1 MENKFEQSN
10 LYGIVVGIGAIG
22 SIIWFVVFYNN
33 FDSEKLLKS
42 KIEALCTPNVIE
54 RSWDKNQ
61 NRFVTTCKQLSVACS
76 ENLEE
81 YEKDCIVAVNGSK
94 IYLSGPPALRV
105 YNTIV
110 GKLNQPSRIDISSGA
125 FNEVQLMKEL
135 EKL

>member
-1 MENKFEQSN
+1 M
-10 LYGIVVGIGAIG
+10 
-22 SIIWFVVFYNN
+22 
-33 FDSEKLLKS
+33 
-42 KIEALCTPNVIE
+42 
-54 RSWDKNQ
+54 
-61 NRFVTTCKQLSVACS
+61 SVACS
-76 ENLEE
+76 ENLAK

-110 GKLNQPSRIDISSGA
+110 GKLKQLSRVDITSDE